1 MKNKLTRRDKSKI
14 TARYNQMLE
23 HFEKYD
29 LEELKSMF
37 ASQKMS
43 STDRYALIHVVDV
56 KLQAKMVEESK
67 SKQEDIEGE

>member
-1 MKNKLTRRDKSKI
+1 MKNKLTRRDKLKI
-14 TARYNQMLE
+14 TARYNQMIE

-43 STDRYALIHVVDV
+43 STDRYALIHVVDA
-56 KLQAKMVEESK
+56 KLKIKMAEESK
-67 SKQEDIEGE
+67 VNQEDIEKE